1 MDVRQRLYKVHG
13 GVSCGL
19 RIQEQRRHRGG
30 QSELGLD
37 GLSGAVTGYGSGA
50 YGSCHDACLNWD
62 GYGFDN
68 YTSGLEALAQT
79 FLRDHRYCGHTP
91 QGITFVYT
99 KFIFDSLLNC
109 SISAYCGF
117 SLIHY
122 ICHFDFS
129 GSTMLGLLVP
139 VSTCISILE
148 WIISELDHQFLLDN
162 AYYFEMK
169 DAGFFDA
176 DWD

>member
-1 MDVRQRLYKVHG
+1 MICYHEFEAWGFHERLRSTAIYWRCSLGLRFWCPNEGGCAGSGSIKFNG

-19 RIQEQRRHRGG
+19 RDPRVAATTWWAIRAWARRIERRCDWVMKKKKEHGFR
-30 QSELGLD
+30 LMRKTWML
-37 GLSGAVTGYGSGA
+37 LFSGCNASTIMCWRIV
-50 YGSCHDACLNWD
+50 C
-62 GYGFDN
+62 
-68 YTSGLEALAQT
+68 
-79 FLRDHRYCGHTP
+79 
-91 QGITFVYT
+91 
-99 KFIFDSLLNC
+99 
-109 SISAYCGF
+109 
-117 SLIHY
+117 
-122 ICHFDFS
+122 

>member
-1 MDVRQRLYKVHG
+1 MKKKKEHGFRLMRKTWMLLFG
-13 GVSCGL
+13 RCNASTIMCL
-19 RIQEQRRHRGG
+19 EI
-30 QSELGLD
+30 SL
-37 GLSGAVTGYGSGA
+37 VTF
-50 YGSCHDACLNWD
+50 LLQ
-62 GYGFDN
+62 DN

-79 FLRDHRYCGHTP
+79 FLKDHRYCGHTP

-129 GSTMLGLLVP
+129 GSTMLGLPVP

>member
-1 MDVRQRLYKVHG
+1 MDVRQQLYKAHG

-37 GLSGAVTGYGSGA
+37 GLSGAVMKKKKEHGFRLMRKTWMLLFGRCNASTIM
-50 YGSCHDACLNWD
+50 CLEISLVT
-62 GYGFDN
+62 FLLQDN

-79 FLRDHRYCGHTP
+79 LLRDHRYCGHTP
-91 QGITFVYT
+91 Q
-99 KFIFDSLLNC
+99 
-109 SISAYCGF
+109 
-117 SLIHY
+117 
-122 ICHFDFS
+122 
-129 GSTMLGLLVP
+129 

-148 WIISELDHQFLLDN
+148 WIISELDHQFLPDN

-169 DAGFFDA
+169 DAGFFDV